1 MNSINIEYHPLR
13 FAGLF
18 NLPIPRLRNWSFTM
32 ISAGIITVSDK
43 GSQGKREDLSGPAIA
58 EMLAGAAIEIRNT
71 LIIPD
76 EKDQIKEAIINFADI
91 EKLDLILTTGGT
103 GVSPRD
109 LTPDAT
115 LEVIDKQVPGMA
127 EAMRQKSL
135 LVTPHAMISRAVAGI
150 RGRCL
155 IVNLPGSPKSVK
167 ENLAVVL
174 PALKHAIEKIKGDDS
189 ECASP

>member
-1 MNSINIEYHPLR
+1 
-13 FAGLF
+13 
-18 NLPIPRLRNWSFTM
+18 M
-32 ISAGIITVSDK
+32 IYAGIITVSDK
-43 GSQGKREDLSGPAIA
+43 GSQGKRQDLSGPAIA
-58 EMLAGAAIEIRNT
+58 EMLAGAAIEIKHT
-71 LIIPD
+71 IIIPD
-76 EKDQIKEAIINFADI
+76 EIDQIQKAIVNFADI

-115 LEVIDKQVPGMA
+115 LEVIDKQIPGMA

-135 LVTPHAMISRAVAGI
+135 LVTPHAMISRALAGI

-155 IVNLPGSPKSVK
+155 IINLPGSPKGAK
-167 ENLAVVL
+167 ENLAVIL

-189 ECASP
+189 DCASP

>member
-1 MNSINIEYHPLR
+1 M
-13 FAGLF
+13 
-18 NLPIPRLRNWSFTM
+18 FT
-32 ISAGIITVSDK
+32 AGIITVSDK

-58 EMLAGAAIEIRNT
+58 EMLAGAAIIKHT

-76 EKDQIKEAIINFADI
+76 EKDQIQKAIINFVDV

-115 LEVIDKQVPGMA
+115 LKVIDKEIPGMA
-127 EAMRQKSL
+127 EAMRYESSKI
-135 LVTPHAMISRAVAGI
+135 TPHAMISRAIAGI
-150 RGRCL
+150 RGRSL
-155 IVNLPGSPKSVK
+155 IINLPGSPKGAK
-167 ENLAVVL
+167 ENLAVIL

-189 ECASP
+189 ECASS